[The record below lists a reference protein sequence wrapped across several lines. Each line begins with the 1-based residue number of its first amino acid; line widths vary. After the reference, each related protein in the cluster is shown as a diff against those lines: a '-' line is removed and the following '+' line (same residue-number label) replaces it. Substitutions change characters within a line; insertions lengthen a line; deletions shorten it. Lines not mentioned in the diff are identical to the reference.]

1 MALKVPI
8 SARPWRW
15 WTVRARLGLLV
26 ALPVL
31 GLLAFAVT
39 QAGTVL
45 GVADGGQRTRDL
57 AALATA
63 TSGLVHQLEREQ
75 AEAQALA
82 ARGGTSGRVLVTAA
96 RQRTDSARRAFSAAG
111 RTAQEAAPGLAPV
124 LRAAEQAL
132 TRSREAGAQDGTGQD
147 GTARDGVGAGEGTD
161 RYGAAVTALLAVATA
176 LPRQIDDQRLAN
188 QAHAVAELAGA
199 KHALAEQRELLRGAL
214 TRRLLRPAESR
225 ELVRLAATEAAH
237 LRAFEAAADPW
248 ARGRLASRLV
258 GPDVEATRATR
269 AAMERTLGRT
279 QDAAARPDPATGRAP
294 IVDADAWYVAASH
307 TIKRLHD
314 VELDLTGRL
323 DTAAAEVLADARR
336 GLVATIGLTAGALA
350 VTLGVTALVAADLA
364 RRLRRLRA
372 AALALADVRL
382 PEAIEAIGAAPD
394 PVAARTDQLARHALG
409 EQDGPDEI
417 GDVGSALS
425 VVHARALDLATGQAL
440 LRRES
445 AAVFEA
451 MARRGQTLVARQ
463 LDLIDRL
470 EAGETDP
477 DTLGWLYQLD
487 HLAARMRRND
497 ESLLV
502 LAGGEPV
509 RRFGT
514 AVPLYDVV
522 RGALAEIEEYRRIQP
537 IALAGT
543 PVTAEAVG
551 DLVHL
556 IAELL
561 ENATH
566 HSPPDTPVVVR
577 AYTSGEGCTVT
588 IQDQGA
594 GMDPVALERA
604 NTRLARPGDPA
615 GGLGG
620 TMGLLVVA
628 RLADR
633 HGVTVRLSSR
643 GRGVI
648 ATVLIPPALLVATA
662 RHAGVGAMTGTS
674 SGPGGP
680 HGSPGP
686 GGSHGPGGGGT
697 PGVWDGGAP
706 GVWDGGTPGVRDGGG
721 LGGRAAGTVPDPEAG
736 MLNDRLGWLL
746 TRFTNQVP
754 GVAHAVAVS
763 ADGVALASSGALPR
777 ERSVHLA
784 AAVAGIAGLSAGT
797 ARSLATGQV
806 RQTAVDMDEGALVTF
821 AAGPVLLG
829 VLTLGDADYGHV
841 AYEAG
846 KLGLRVAALLGT
858 AGDPAPGPLTDPG
871 RVTDPGPVTDPRPL
885 PTADGDGGPWH
896 DETHPSSRTRG

>member
-1 MALKVPI
+1 MALKVQI
-8 SARPWRW
+8 SPRPWSW

-31 GLLAFAVT
+31 GMLAFAVA

-57 AALATA
+57 ASLATA

-75 AEAQALA
+75 AESQALA

-96 RQRTDSARRAFSAAG
+96 RQRTDAARRAFSATG
-111 RTAQEAAPGLAPV
+111 GTAQEAAPGLTPA

-132 TRSREAGAQDGTGQD
+132 TRARQAAQEGTGQGD
-147 GTARDGVGAGEGTD
+147 ANGTD
-161 RYGAAVTALLAVATA
+161 RYGAAVTALLTVATA

-214 TRRLLRPAESR
+214 TRRRLRPAEAR

-248 ARGRLASRLV
+248 ARGRLTSRLV

-269 AAMERTLGRT
+269 AAMERTLGAT
-279 QDAAARPDPATGRAP
+279 QAAAARPDPATGRTP
-294 IVDADAWYVAASH
+294 ITDADAWYVAASH
-307 TIKRLHD
+307 TIRRLHD

-350 VTLGVTALVAADLA
+350 GTLAVTALVAADLA

-372 AALALADVRL
+372 SALALADVHL
-382 PEAIEAIGAAPD
+382 PEAIKAIGAAPD

-409 EQDGPDEI
+409 EQHGPDEI

-425 VVHARALDLATGQAL
+425 VVHARALDLATGQTL

-509 RRFGT
+509 RQFGT

-537 IALAGT
+537 IALTGT
-543 PVTAEAVG
+543 PVAAEAVG

-577 AYTSGEGCTVT
+577 AYISGDGCTVT
-588 IQDQGA
+588 IQDQGS
-594 GMDPVALERA
+594 GMDPVALDQA
-604 NTRLARPGDPA
+604 NTRLARPDDPVA
-615 GGLGG
+615 GLGG
-620 TMGLLVVA
+620 TMGLRVVA

-648 ATVLIPPALLVATA
+648 ATVLIPPPLLASA
-662 RHAGVGAMTGTS
+662 PRHAGTGPAPVGA
-674 SGPGGP
+674 GGRD
-680 HGSPGP
+680 G
-686 GGSHGPGGGGT
+686 
-697 PGVWDGGAP
+697 GGAP
-706 GVWDGGTPGVRDGGG
+706 GIRETVAAHGPSGT
-721 LGGRAAGTVPDPEAG
+721 RAAGTAAEPETG
-736 MLNDRLGWLL
+736 MLADRLGWLL

-763 ADGVALASSGALPR
+763 ADGVALASSGALSR

-806 RQTAVDMDEGALVTF
+806 RQTAVDMDEGALLTF
-821 AAGPVLLG
+821 AAGRVLLG
-829 VLTLGDADYGHV
+829 VLTRGDTDYGDV

-846 KLGLRVAALLGT
+846 RLGLQVADLLG
-858 AGDPAPGPLTDPG
+858 AADEPVPGPA
-871 RVTDPGPVTDPRPL
+871 TDPGPL
-885 PTADGDGGPWH
+885 GTADVAADGGAGPWH
-896 DETHPSSRTRG
+896 DETHPSSRT

>member
-8 SARPWRW
+8 SPRPWRW

-39 QAGTVL
+39 QAGTVM

-57 AALATA
+57 ASLSTA
-63 TSGLVHQLEREQ
+63 TSGLVHQLEREK
-75 AEAQALA
+75 AEAQALT

-96 RQRTDSARRAFSAAG
+96 RQRTDAARRAFTEAG
-111 RTAQEAAPGLAPV
+111 RTAQEAAPGLAAV
-124 LRAAEQAL
+124 LRGAEQAL
-132 TRSREAGAQDGTGQD
+132 AKTRDGAAQD
-147 GTARDGVGAGEGTD
+147 AAGED
-161 RYGAAVTALLAVATA
+161 RYGAAVTALLTVATA

-214 TRRLLRPAESR
+214 TRGRLRPAEAR

-237 LRAFEAAADPW
+237 LRGFEAAADPW
-248 ARGRLASRLV
+248 ARGRLASRFA

-279 QDAAARPDPATGRAP
+279 GAATGGQDPATGRTDPASGRVL
-294 IVDADAWYVAASH
+294 IADADAWYVAASH

-314 VELDLTGRL
+314 VELDLTERL
-323 DTAAAEVLADARR
+323 DATAAEVLGDARR
-336 GLVATIGLTAGALA
+336 GLVVTIGLTAGALA
-350 VTLGVTALVAADLA
+350 LTLGVTALVAADLA

-372 AALALADVRL
+372 SALALADVRL
-382 PEAIEAIGAAPD
+382 PEAIKAIGAAPD

-409 EQDGPDEI
+409 EQHGPDEI
-417 GDVGSALS
+417 GDVGSALT

-440 LRRES
+440 LRRDS

-509 RRFGT
+509 RRFGS

-543 PVTAEAVG
+543 PVAAEAVG

-577 AYTSGEGCTVT
+577 AYTSGDGCTVT
-588 IQDQGA
+588 IQDQGT
-594 GMDPVALERA
+594 GMDPVALDQA
-604 NTRLARPGDPA
+604 NTRLARPDAPVA
-615 GGLGG
+615 GLGG

-648 ATVLIPPALLVATA
+648 ATVLIPPPLLAAPSRRAGTGTA
-662 RHAGVGAMTGTS
+662 GGPGRPGAVGTPGGHGTGTS
-674 SGPGGP
+674 GSLGGGVPGGLP
-680 HGSPGP
+680 AAMPAEPEAP
-686 GGSHGPGGGGT
+686 GGQE
-697 PGVWDGGAP
+697 
-706 GVWDGGTPGVRDGGG
+706 
-721 LGGRAAGTVPDPEAG
+721 AAGVLRGRSAATAGGHEAG
-736 MLNDRLGWLL
+736 MLADRLGWLL

-763 ADGVALASSGALPR
+763 ADGVALASSGALSR

-797 ARSLATGQV
+797 ARSLATGHV
-806 RQTAVDMDEGALVTF
+806 RQTAVDMDEGALLAF

-829 VLTLGDADYGHV
+829 VLTRGDTDYGDV

-846 KLGLRVAALLGT
+846 RLGLQVADLLGT
-858 AGDPAPGPLTDPG
+858 TDPATGPATGPTTGPTTDPG
-871 RVTDPGPVTDPRPL
+871 GPVRDIGGYGTE
-885 PTADGDGGPWH
+885 DGDGGPWH
-896 DETHPSSRTRG
+896 DERRPSSRTQA